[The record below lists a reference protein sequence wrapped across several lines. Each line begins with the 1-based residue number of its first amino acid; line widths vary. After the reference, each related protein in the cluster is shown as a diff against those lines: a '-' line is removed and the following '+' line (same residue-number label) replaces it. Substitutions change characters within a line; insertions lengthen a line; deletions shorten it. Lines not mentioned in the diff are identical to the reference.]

1 MPQVLRELRCS
12 ERIMTTEPPLDKL
25 RHDHA
30 AATQAVKAV
39 ADLVADLTGAPST
52 AWPGIGERLRSSIE
66 GLAQNLLLHF
76 RLEEEALF
84 PQVRAMMSEG
94 APAVDILSQF
104 LDGEADDDLTAHF
117 LMRSRL
123 RELTSVLDAGQQA
136 GGLAADQLA
145 AIRTTTNLLADILRR
160 HADKEHRLIFP
171 MIERMLDA
179 AQMAEVADRMRN
191 TRQAT

>member
-1 MPQVLRELRCS
+1 
-12 ERIMTTEPPLDKL
+12 MTVESPLDRL
-25 RHDHA
+25 RQDHA

-39 ADLVADLTGAPST
+39 ADLVGEVSSSAPAPS
-52 AWPGIGERLRSSIE
+52 ADAGERLSSSVAK
-66 GLAQNLLLHF
+66 LRDMLLLHF

-117 LMRSRL
+117 LMRARL
-123 RELTSVLDAGQQA
+123 RELASDLDAGQQA

-145 AIRTTTNLLADILRR
+145 AVRTTTNLLADILRR

>member
-1 MPQVLRELRCS
+1 
-12 ERIMTTEPPLDKL
+12 MTTEPPLDKL

-179 AQMAEVADRMRN
+179 GQMAQVAERMRKIGP
-191 TRQAT
+191 AV

>member
-1 MPQVLRELRCS
+1 
-12 ERIMTTEPPLDKL
+12 MTTEPPLDKL

>member
-1 MPQVLRELRCS
+1 MLRELRCS

-30 AATQAVKAV
+30 VATQAVKAV
-39 ADLVADLTGAPST
+39 ADLVADLTGSAPT
-52 AWPGIGERLRSSIE
+52 PRPDIGERLRTSVE
-66 GLAQNLLLHF
+66 ELAQILLPHF

-117 LMRSRL
+117 LMRARL
-123 RELTSVLDAGQQA
+123 RELASDLDAGQQA
-136 GGLAADQLA
+136 GGLAADELA
-145 AIRTTTNLLADILRR
+145 AIRATTNLLADILRR
-160 HADKEHRLIFP
+160 HAEKEHKLIFP

-179 AQMAEVADRMRN
+179 GQMAEVAERMGQI
-191 TRQAT
+191 RQAT

>member
-1 MPQVLRELRCS
+1 
-12 ERIMTTEPPLDKL
+12 MTVESPLDRL
-25 RHDHA
+25 RDDHA
-30 AATQAVKAV
+30 AATQAVKLV
-39 ADLVADLTGAPST
+39 ADLVADLSGSAPTSWPDVGGRLKSGA
-52 AWPGIGERLRSSIE
+52 AELGRI
-66 GLAQNLLLHF
+66 LLQHF

-145 AIRTTTNLLADILRR
+145 AIRTTTNLLTDILRR

-179 AQMAEVADRMRN
+179 AQMAEVAERMGQI
-191 TRQAT
+191 RQAM